1 MGKLIVVKKKDGK
14 KLNIISEI
22 VSCGLVPCRD
32 LATLLLDDD
41 CLVKKLKKDSKDDEE
56 FIRAVFDRWLNQDD
70 DDDTNSGVP
79 CTWEELCTCISDVPD
94 LPGNLA
100 KEIRDNLCSPSV

>member
-41 CLVKKLKKDSKDDEE
+41 CLVRKLKK
-56 FIRAVFDRWLNQDD
+56 
-70 DDDTNSGVP
+70 T
-79 CTWEELCTCISDVPD
+79 
-94 LPGNLA
+94 A
-100 KEIRDNLCSPSV
+100 KMMRSSFVQCLTGG